1 MAVKRKKQK
10 GFTLVEILVA
20 IAIIGL
26 LNSIAFVTL
35 NRAREKA
42 RVAQAGSI
50 SRILAMATEFYY
62 DDMGFYPPDVNRG
75 WDPGFLQ
82 PLPFNPDTGQSTI
95 PSCGHCPPDWVN
107 LVQANW
113 RGPYLNS
120 WPKLTP
126 WKGKYDYNYWEA
138 GAIRYGCV
146 LLPGIY
152 TGVQGD
158 YSNQNTIPAYA
169 EQLMIN
175 QRYDIDD
182 CINGES
188 QMILVKL

>member
-1 MAVKRKKQK
+1 MAVKRKK
-10 GFTLVEILVA
+10 GFTLVEILVV

-26 LNSIAFVTL
+26 LSSIALVTL

-42 RVAQAGSI
+42 KVAQAGSI

-62 DDMGFYPPDVNRG
+62 DDVGFYPPDVNRG
-75 WDPGFLQ
+75 WDPGFMQ
-82 PLPFNPDTGQSTI
+82 PLPYNPDTGQSTV
-95 PSCGHCPPDWVN
+95 PSCTHCPPDWVN

-113 RGPYLNS
+113 RGPYLNT
-120 WPKLTP
+120 WPQFTP

-152 TGVQGD
+152 MGVQGD
-158 YSNQNTIPAYA
+158 YNNQNIIPAYA

-188 QMILVKL
+188 QMILIKL